1 MPEKNRQC
9 KIVRFVYLFRDS
21 EQIQIDNGGK
31 NASQYSEAFCDSIL
45 PERLCFDVSLY
56 SCQIQIS
63 FTHSS
68 HDYSHEGAAS
78 NHERGRNEGRR

>member
-45 PERLCFDVSLY
+45 PERL
-56 SCQIQIS
+56 
-63 FTHSS
+63 
-68 HDYSHEGAAS
+68 
-78 NHERGRNEGRR
+78 